1 MAVAIENMDDNF
13 ETSGESSDEDEDGYI
28 SSSEFSSSSSSSSYS
43 GSSCVSSEEDNSE
56 LESDDSLSSDSCDSS
71 SVSGSPREAAGM
83 VHLYGLDEYEVP
95 LFEGSEMTVLD
106 SYLLLYQYALKHSL
120 TKLAFQEMIDLVNVH
135 LPHGARITTI
145 YKLKKFFLEH
155 FQVCKAIV
163 KPYCRKC
170 HHLLI
175 SGDTSVCPNGCDA
188 EISGFVYVPIEEQV
202 KRILE
207 GQYIYTLTI
216 FESCIL

>member
-28 SSSEFSSSSSSSSYS
+28 SSSEFFSSSDS

-83 VHLYGLDEYEVP
+83 VHLYGLDEYEIP

-120 TKLAFQEMIDLVNVH
+120 TTFQEMIDLVNVH
-135 LPHGARITTI
+135 LPHAARTTTI
-145 YKLKKFFLEH
+145 YKLKLFSLEH

-175 SGDTSVCPNGCDA
+175 SGDISVCPNGCDA
-188 EISGFVYVPIEEQV
+188 EISV
-202 KRILE
+202 K
-207 GQYIYTLTI
+207 
-216 FESCIL
+216 